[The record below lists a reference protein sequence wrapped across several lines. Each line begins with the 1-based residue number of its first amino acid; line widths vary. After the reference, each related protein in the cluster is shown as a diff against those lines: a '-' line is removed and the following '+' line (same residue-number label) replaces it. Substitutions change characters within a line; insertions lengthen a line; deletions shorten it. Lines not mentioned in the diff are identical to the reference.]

1 MVETTTN
8 LPRILRLEKLAE
20 NLYRGIN
27 RTTDEQRLYGGQV
40 IGQGL
45 MAAILGMGVAPA
57 YSAHSLHAYFLRAG
71 TLALPVLYQVRNVRI
86 GRSFCNRQVIA
97 RQEDTEILHMYIS
110 FHAAEDGPQHQIDMP
125 PAPAPECL
133 PSATEL
139 WRQQAAAAGK
149 SDATFYG
156 DDPNIDMRTVDVV
169 NSFAQERKPPVQR
182 SWLRIKTQLPDD
194 PSIHQCALAY
204 LSDWSLMDVSARP
217 HGMSWFDEGVQGV
230 SLDHALW
237 FHRPCQADQW
247 LLFSQDSPQAS
258 GARSF
263 NRSLIFD
270 QAGTLVASAAQEAL
284 IRLKPT

>member
-1 MVETTTN
+1 MIEAVTT
-8 LPRILRLEKLAE
+8 LPQVLRLKKLTE
-20 NLYRGIN
+20 DLYHGIH
-27 RTTDEQRLYGGQV
+27 RATDEQRLYGGQV

-45 MAAILGMGVAPA
+45 MAAISSVAPA

-71 TLALPVLYQVRNVRI
+71 NAALPVRYQVQNVRT

-97 RQEDTEILHMYIS
+97 RQEDAEILQMYVS
-110 FHAAEDGPQHQIDMP
+110 FHATEDGPQHQIDMP
-125 PAPAPECL
+125 PVPAPDSL
-133 PSATEL
+133 PSAAEL
-139 WRQQAAAAGK
+139 WRQQAVAAGRPDVAFDEYD
-149 SDATFYG
+149 SY
-156 DDPNIDMRTVDVV
+156 IDMRAVDAV

-182 SWLRIKTQLPDD
+182 SWLRIKSQLPDD

-217 HGMSWFDEGVQGV
+217 HGISWFDEGVQSA

-237 FHRPCQADQW
+237 FHRPCRADRW

-284 IRLKPT
+284 VRLGR